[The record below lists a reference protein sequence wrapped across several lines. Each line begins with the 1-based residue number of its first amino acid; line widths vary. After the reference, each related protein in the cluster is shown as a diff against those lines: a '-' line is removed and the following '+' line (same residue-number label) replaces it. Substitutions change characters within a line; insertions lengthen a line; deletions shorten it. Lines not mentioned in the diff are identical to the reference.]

1 MGVDPAKL
9 RTRIIKELGE
19 AAAVPVTG
27 RDAPRGRDGSSR
39 RRGKIL
45 AEFGTDLTEMA
56 AAGKIDPVVGRSVEI
71 ERVVQILGSPHQE
84 QSGAGG

>member
-1 MGVDPAKL
+1 MPPEV
-9 RTRIIKELGE
+9 E
-19 AAAVPVTG
+19 
-27 RDAPRGRDGSSR
+27 DGSSR

-71 ERVVQILGSPHQE
+71 R
-84 QSGAGG
+84 GG